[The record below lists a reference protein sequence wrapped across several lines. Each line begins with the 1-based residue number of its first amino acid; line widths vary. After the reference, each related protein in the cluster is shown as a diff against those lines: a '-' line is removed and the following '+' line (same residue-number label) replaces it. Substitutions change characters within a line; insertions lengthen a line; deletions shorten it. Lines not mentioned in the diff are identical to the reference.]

1 MGSSVPESFPYT
13 MALTMP
19 LLLLAAALSS
29 ANTGVEYDYHEEDQ
43 PTQPSESVQIENLVR
58 QAVPSR
64 IYSSSWSNNIPG
76 FGKRSRIP
84 SFLVKKRTPIWQ
96 GPALWSFRAK
106 ESGSDWSSR
115 VRRQAHPCYANPLS
129 CY

>member
-1 MGSSVPESFPYT
+1 MGVPESFPYI
-13 MALTMP
+13 MALTIP
-19 LLLLAAALSS
+19 LLLLVAALSS
-29 ANTGVEYDYHEEDQ
+29 ATTGIEYDYHEEDQ
-43 PTQPSESVQIENLVR
+43 PTQSSEPVQIENLVR
-58 QAVPSR
+58 QTVPSR

-76 FGKRSRIP
+76 TLGFGKRSRIP
-84 SFLVKKRTPIWQ
+84 LFLVKKRTPIWQ
-96 GPALWSFRAK
+96 GTK

>member
-1 MGSSVPESFPYT
+1 MGVPESFPYN

-76 FGKRSRIP
+76 FGKRSRIVAE
-84 SFLVKKRTPIWQ
+84 LLLDVTDN
-96 GPALWSFRAK
+96 L
-106 ESGSDWSSR
+106 
-115 VRRQAHPCYANPLS
+115 PLGGGGEGVAP
-129 CY
+129 

>member
-1 MGSSVPESFPYT
+1 MGVTESFPYN

-19 LLLLAAALSS
+19 LLLLVAALSS
-29 ANTGVEYDYHEEDQ
+29 ANTGVEYDYHEEDR

-76 FGKRSRIP
+76 TLGFGKRSRIP
-84 SFLVKKRTPIWQ
+84 LFLIKKRTPIWQ
-96 GPALWSFRAK
+96 GAK

-115 VRRQAHPCYANPLS
+115 LRRQAHPCYANPLS

>member
-1 MGSSVPESFPYT
+1 MGVPESFPYI
-13 MALTMP
+13 MALTIP
-19 LLLLAAALSS
+19 LLLLVATLSS

-43 PTQPSESVQIENLVR
+43 PTQSSEPVQIENLVR
-58 QAVPSR
+58 QTVPSR

-84 SFLVKKRTPIWQ
+84 LFLVKKRTPIWQ
-96 GPALWSFRAK
+96 GAK

>member
-1 MGSSVPESFPYT
+1 MGVPESFPYN

-19 LLLLAAALSS
+19 LLLLVAALSS

-84 SFLVKKRTPIWQ
+84 LFLVKRSPIWQ
-96 GPALWSFRAK
+96 GTK

-115 VRRQAHPCYANPLS
+115 VRRQAH
-129 CY
+129 